1 MTLECYGLKLITAP
15 AVLPVSVADVRT
27 WGRITTVTGEFTE
40 AVLEDRIKAA
50 VELAETFT
58 GLSFIHQT
66 WSMFLDGFPAWEIC
80 LPKPPWDSITW
91 IKYYDTSDV
100 QQTMDST
107 DYIFDA
113 VQGRLT
119 PAISGSWPATS
130 TRINS
135 VDIKFVS
142 GFGATGAD
150 CPAQVRECLLE
161 IVEDRLKNRGG
172 MFKIAPGTLEKL
184 QSLWTG
190 RI

>member
-1 MTLECYGLKLITAP
+1 MIECYGLKLITAP
-15 AVLPVSVADVRT
+15 TELPVSAGDVRI
-27 WGRITTVTGEFTE
+27 WGRNSSVTGEWSE

-50 VELAETFT
+50 VELAEKFT

-66 WSMFLDGFPAWEIC
+66 WSMFLDGFPSWEIE

-91 IKYYDTSDV
+91 VKYYDTNDV
-100 QQTMDST
+100 QQTLATSG
-107 DYIFDA
+107 YIFDA

-119 PAISGSWPATS
+119 PALNASWPATAVK
-130 TRINS
+130 NNA

-142 GFGATGAD
+142 GFGASGSD

>member
-1 MTLECYGLKLITAP
+1 MIECYGLKLITGP
-15 AVLPVSVADVRT
+15 TVTPVSVADVRT
-27 WGRITTVTGEFTE
+27 WGRITSVTGEFSE
-40 AVLEDRIKAA
+40 AVLEDRIKGA
-50 VELAETFT
+50 VELAEKFT

-66 WSMFLDGFPAWEIC
+66 WSMFLDGFPSWEIE

-91 IKYYDTSDV
+91 VKYYDTNNV
-100 QQTMDST
+100 EQTLASSS
-107 DYIFDA
+107 YLFDA

-119 PAISGSWPATS
+119 PDLNESWPATAI
-130 TRINS
+130 RNNA

-142 GFGATGAD
+142 GFGADASD